1 MTKPVLPMVDCEQ
14 LHPSL
19 HVANVAAAAE
29 FYVQKLGFERSFI
42 FGDPPQMAG
51 LNLDRVQMF
60 LERGT
65 PFPQH
70 SSVYFV
76 IGDADELYE
85 FQRANGV
92 QVTEPP
98 ADRDYG
104 IRDYTVRD
112 LDGHGLTFGHRLP
125 EQEPSLP
132 IERVD
137 VPVRLE
143 KRLAAALAD
152 LAKRKHMTIT
162 SCLEETLLHTFEPL
176 GDGVASPHTKGDMRY
191 IQELK
196 KKHGIDYDSHASYRF
211 VERKPE

>member
-1 MTKPVLPMVDCEQ
+1 MTKPAPPRVDCEQ

-19 HVANVAAAAE
+19 HVADVLAAAE
-29 FYVQKLGFERSFI
+29 FYVQRLGFEQSFTS
-42 FGDPPQMAG
+42 GDPPQMAG
-51 LNLDRVQMF
+51 LNLDSVQIF

-65 PFPQH
+65 PTPQH

-76 IGDADELYE
+76 IGDADELFE

-92 QVTEPP
+92 KVSAPP
-98 ADRDYG
+98 GDRAYG
-104 IRDYTVRD
+104 LRDYTVMD
-112 LDGHGLTFGHRLP
+112 LDGYGLTFGHRLP

-132 IERVD
+132 IQRVD

-152 LAKRKHMTIT
+152 LARRKHMTIT

-176 GDGVASPHTKGDMRY
+176 GDGVASPHTKGDLRY

-196 KKHGIDYDSHASYRF
+196 KKHGIDYDSHGSYRF
-211 VERKPE
+211 VE